1 MKEWIKNLFD
11 YKFTS
16 HDEESKKYF
25 IDRIT
30 GSEYNIADLIILLS
44 NQIEELEEKYKGLLL
59 DIKKLE
65 EENIE
70 LTNSLYEI
78 ENRLD
83 AKIDNINPVVYN
95 FNEDKNLSN
104 FTLGD
109 A

>member
-1 MKEWIKNLFD
+1 MKKWIKSLFD

-16 HDEESKKYF
+16 HDEETTKYF

-44 NQIEELEEKYKGLLL
+44 NQIEELDEKYKSLLV
-59 DIKKLE
+59 DIKRLE
-65 EENIE
+65 EENVE

-78 ENRLD
+78 ENRLES
-83 AKIDNINPVVYN
+83 KIDKIHPIVYN
-95 FNEDKNLSN
+95 LSGDKNLSN